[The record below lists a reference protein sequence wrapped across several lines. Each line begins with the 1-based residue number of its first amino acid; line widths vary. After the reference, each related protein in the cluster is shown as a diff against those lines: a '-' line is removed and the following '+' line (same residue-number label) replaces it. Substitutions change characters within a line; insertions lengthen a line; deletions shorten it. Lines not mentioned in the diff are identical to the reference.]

1 MRLLMI
7 FCAMVLIAAL
17 TACSGGGDKPT
28 VAPNVEAPGD
38 PLPAGLFV
46 AQKPSGESPLAEAKK
61 NAKAGDTIVLRGL
74 VRGVTTAF
82 IPNRAIVQLA
92 DESVPKCPMNP
103 ERPWD
108 LHCETPES
116 MAKNTATV
124 QIVGADGKPLKHGLQ
139 GVNGLEHM
147 AQVVVKGTVV
157 SSDGKGNLLI
167 TATEIFVEKKKG

>member
-1 MRLLMI
+1 MRTLMI
-7 FCAMVLIAAL
+7 LCATVLIAVL
-17 TACSGGGDKPT
+17 TACSGGADKPAA
-28 VAPNVEAPGD
+28 APKVEAAAE
-38 PLPAGLFV
+38 PLPAAIFV
-46 AQKPSGESPLAEAKK
+46 EQKPAGEMPLAEAKK
-61 NAKAGDTIVLRGL
+61 SAKVGETIVLRGL

-92 DESVPKCPMNP
+92 DASVPKCPMNP

-124 QIVGADGKPLKHGLQ
+124 QIAGADGKVIKHGLQ

-147 AQVVVKGTVV
+147 VPVVVKGTVV
-157 SSDGKGNLLI
+157 SSDEKGNLLI
-167 TATEIFVEKKKG
+167 TATEIFVEKKG